1 MASTSILQQL
11 QAHFMFLSSA
21 NSEELAFVSG
31 QYQPALVLLSV
42 TVAVVLSWVALHT
55 ADIARHMRNRR
66 YYHLA
71 IAMATV
77 ALGGGI
83 WTMHFI
89 GMLAYRLP
97 APVDYSMGLT
107 IISVIPACAASWLAL
122 NKLAQHE
129 LPPVQLM
136 VSGVLVGAGIGAMHY
151 LGMAAMMT
159 PLEMRYVPSIFALS
173 IVVAVALAML
183 ALWVHSGLGRTA
195 LHPWLRFILGGL
207 VMGAAIAGM
216 HYTGMS
222 AARFAEQPNMAADVT
237 SSAQPYTALLLAAF
251 AILVGALVA
260 AVNGLLRSREF
271 LVTAVGS
278 LERIAQADL
287 SEPVEIR
294 GRNEMAQLFTAI
306 RDMQQQLAAIVAE
319 TWHHADSVSTG
330 VSEMT
335 AGNDELSNRTQQQA
349 ASLEQT
355 TASMEQ
361 MTSTVQQNADNAT
374 QANEL
379 TQSVRK
385 RTEEGTQVINQAVS
399 AMSEIDA
406 VSQKITRIVGLIE
419 DIAFQ
424 TNLLALNA
432 AVEAARAGE
441 QGRGFAVVASEV
453 RNLASRS
460 SVAAKDVNDLVTD
473 STEKVQEGSRQ
484 VGLSG
489 QVFDDIVESIN
500 QVDHIV
506 SEIAAASSEQSSGIE
521 QINLAVTQ
529 MDNTTQQNASLVEQ
543 SAAASRSLDEQAE
556 ALKRQVAF
564 FKLANNENG
573 EGKALPASV

>member
-1 MASTSILQQL
+1 
-11 QAHFMFLSSA
+11 
-21 NSEELAFVSG
+21 
-31 QYQPALVLLSV
+31 VLLSV

-107 IISVIPACAASWLAL
+107 ILSVIPACAASWLAL
-122 NKLAQHE
+122 NKLAQDE
-129 LPPVQLM
+129 LPPIQLM

-159 PLEMRYVPSIFALS
+159 PLEMRYVPAIFALS
-173 IVVAVALAML
+173 TVVAVVLAML
-183 ALWVHSGLGRTA
+183 ALWAHTGLGRTA
-195 LHPWLRFILGGL
+195 LHPWLRFILSGM

-222 AARFAEQPNMAADVT
+222 AARFIGQSDMAGDMT
-237 SSAQPYTALLLAAF
+237 SSPQTYTALILAAF

-287 SEPVEIR
+287 SEPVEVR

-319 TWHHADSVSTG
+319 TW
-330 VSEMT
+330 
-335 AGNDELSNRTQQQA
+335 
-349 ASLEQT
+349 
-355 TASMEQ
+355 
-361 MTSTVQQNADNAT
+361 
-374 QANEL
+374 
-379 TQSVRK
+379 
-385 RTEEGTQVINQAVS
+385 
-399 AMSEIDA
+399 
-406 VSQKITRIVGLIE
+406 
-419 DIAFQ
+419 
-424 TNLLALNA
+424 
-432 AVEAARAGE
+432 
-441 QGRGFAVVASEV
+441 
-453 RNLASRS
+453 
-460 SVAAKDVNDLVTD
+460 
-473 STEKVQEGSRQ
+473 
-484 VGLSG
+484 
-489 QVFDDIVESIN
+489 
-500 QVDHIV
+500 
-506 SEIAAASSEQSSGIE
+506 
-521 QINLAVTQ
+521 
-529 MDNTTQQNASLVEQ
+529 
-543 SAAASRSLDEQAE
+543 
-556 ALKRQVAF
+556 
-564 FKLANNENG
+564 
-573 EGKALPASV
+573 